1 MNDRSKA
8 QILWK
13 LTEGYRL
20 TFAIAIGSMAIGYVF
35 MFGVP
40 LVAKF
45 SIDAILAPEVIAP
58 PWLFTLA
65 SFLSFEEKPGMLA
78 QGKSQPQAAKLTPR
92 KQQRR
97 RGTVSIDE

>member
-20 TFAIAIGSMAIGYVF
+20 TFVIAIGSMAVGYVF

-40 LVAKF
+40 LLAKF
-45 SIDAILAPEVIAP
+45 SIDAILAPAIH
-58 PWLFTLA
+58 
-65 SFLSFEEKPGMLA
+65 
-78 QGKSQPQAAKLTPR
+78 TPHAHHPVG
-92 KQQRR
+92 QWATGSMQ
-97 RGTVSIDE
+97 